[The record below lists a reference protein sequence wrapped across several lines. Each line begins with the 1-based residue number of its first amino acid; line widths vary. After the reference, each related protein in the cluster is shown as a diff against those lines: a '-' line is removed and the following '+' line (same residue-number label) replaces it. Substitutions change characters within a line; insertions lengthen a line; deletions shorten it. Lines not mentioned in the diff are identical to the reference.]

1 MNPDLVATPFGP
13 RARTEQE
20 QRQAEA
26 WEAHLLARHWQ
37 ALDHKLWHAVLAK
50 ERAER
55 RIGQIKAEIRT
66 LMAESDRAAERL
78 ADRRPF

>member
-1 MNPDLVATPFGP
+1 MNTNTVETPFGP
-13 RARTEQE
+13 RARTPQE

-26 WEAHLLARHWQ
+26 WEAHLLARRWE
-37 ALDHKLWHAVLAK
+37 ALDHKLWHAVMAK

-55 RIGQIKAEIRT
+55 RIAQIKAEIRT

-78 ADRRPF
+78 VEPPF